1 MMSRW
6 PERWNKTETLRLSRS
21 LPPPT
26 FNLELLNAELWG
38 WWIGLRTQLPAF
50 VLALILSRLPG
61 HRERQISA
69 HISSERSEL
78 WKLREWEMEVIT
90 EGTNS
95 PKLTLSATGP
105 PLHPLHPHQPP
116 LFPLFFPLSLPLA
129 VCHNFLSL
137 RCLRMSRPT
146 MLHPPSLS
154 LSLSPF
160 RNTLHI

>member
-1 MMSRW
+1 
-6 PERWNKTETLRLSRS
+6 
-21 LPPPT
+21 
-26 FNLELLNAELWG
+26 
-38 WWIGLRTQLPAF
+38 
-50 VLALILSRLPG
+50 
-61 HRERQISA
+61 
-69 HISSERSEL
+69 
-78 WKLREWEMEVIT
+78 MEVIT

-146 MLHPPSLS
+146 MLHPPVSLS
-154 LSLSPF
+154 LSLSFQKHITHLKSFSFSPSLPVTCALPS
-160 RNTLHI
+160 RPSLSLPPSLSPSVYLSIRPLRHITLRLCASGPGGWMRRRRMGGESGGFQTLSPTSAP